1 MQTMHTVM
9 NDYFDRI
16 RQELGEMRRRAR
28 TIEAGAVRGDE
39 LTQAASQIAAAV
51 DRLVR
56 VLEDMQRDL
65 RRSRRDEE
73 DARGG

>member
-1 MQTMHTVM
+1 M

-73 DARGG
+73 DSRSGS

>member
-1 MQTMHTVM
+1 MHTVM

>member
-1 MQTMHTVM
+1 MHTDM

>member
-1 MQTMHTVM
+1 MHTDM

-39 LTQAASQIAAAV
+39 LTQAAGQIAAAV

>member
-1 MQTMHTVM
+1 MS
-9 NDYFDRI
+9 DYFDRI

>member
-1 MQTMHTVM
+1 M

-39 LTQAASQIAAAV
+39 LTQAAGQIAAAV

-73 DARGG
+73 DSRSGS

>member
-1 MQTMHTVM
+1 MS
-9 NDYFDRI
+9 DYFDRI

-73 DARGG
+73 DSRSGS

>member
-1 MQTMHTVM
+1 M

>member
-39 LTQAASQIAAAV
+39 LTQAAGQIAAAV

-73 DARGG
+73 DARDG

>member
-1 MQTMHTVM
+1 M

-73 DARGG
+73 DSRSSS

>member
-1 MQTMHTVM
+1 M
-9 NDYFDRI
+9 NDYFDRM

-65 RRSRRDEE
+65 RRSRRDDE
-73 DARGG
+73 DSPGGVNR

>member
-1 MQTMHTVM
+1 MHTVM

-73 DARGG
+73 DARDG

>member
-1 MQTMHTVM
+1 MHTVM

-39 LTQAASQIAAAV
+39 LTQAAGQIAAAV

>member
-1 MQTMHTVM
+1 M

-39 LTQAASQIAAAV
+39 LTQAASQIAAGV

>member
-39 LTQAASQIAAAV
+39 LTQAAGQIAAAV